1 MTKAELRKKYILQR
15 NALTEADYFECNRRL
30 CDSFFS
36 HVNLTAVKV
45 LHTFLPMEKK
55 REPDTWLII
64 DRIRRDF
71 QSIRISIPKVNLKSA
86 ELEHFYLESRHRV
99 RHSEWGIPEPEG
111 GVPTPIEKIDMVIV
125 PLLAFDQSGH
135 RIGFGKGYY
144 DKFLIKCRK
153 DARKV
158 GLSFFPP
165 ELQIKGLESHDI
177 ALDCCITP
185 YRMYNF

>member
-1 MTKAELRKKYILQR
+1 
-15 NALTEADYFECNRRL
+15 
-30 CDSFFS
+30 
-36 HVNLTAVKV
+36 V
-45 LHTFLPMEKK
+45 LHTFLPIEKK
-55 REPDTWLII
+55 REPNTWLIV

-71 QSIRISIPKVNLKSA
+71 QHIRISIPKVNLKSTDLEHVYFDSLQRVELNDWGIS
-86 ELEHFYLESRHRV
+86 ELEE
-99 RHSEWGIPEPEG
+99 

-144 DKFLIKCRK
+144 DKFLAKCRK

>member
-1 MTKAELRKKYILQR
+1 MTKGDLRKRYLER
-15 NALTEADYFECNRRL
+15 RLALTEPEYADFNERL
-30 CDSFFS
+30 CDTFFS
-36 HVNLTAVKV
+36 HIDLTPVSV

-55 REPDTWLII
+55 KEPNTWLIV

-71 QSIRISIPKVNLKSA
+71 RHIRISIPKVNLQSA
-86 ELEHFYLESRHRV
+86 ELEHVYFDSLHRV
-99 RHSEWGIPEPEG
+99 EPNDWGIPELQE
-111 GVPTPIEKIDMVIV
+111 GVPTPIEQIDIVIV

-135 RIGFGKGYY
+135 RIGFGMGYY
-144 DKFLIKCRK
+144 DKFLAKCRK

-158 GLSFFPP
+158 GLSFFSP
-165 ELQIKGLESHDI
+165 EIQIEGLDSHDI